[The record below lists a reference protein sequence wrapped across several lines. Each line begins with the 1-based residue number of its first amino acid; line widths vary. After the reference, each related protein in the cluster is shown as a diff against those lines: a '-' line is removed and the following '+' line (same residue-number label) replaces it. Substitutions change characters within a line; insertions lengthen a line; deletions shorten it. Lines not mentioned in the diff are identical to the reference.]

1 MSTAAQ
7 DQHEQEAG
15 REPGAEPSEFEFP
28 QASPPDAGGSVLEGL
43 IERREE
49 IARDTETVLPVEVFE
64 GKLAVHYQLLEW
76 KRTNEFAQR
85 LQKAQ
90 GRDPLADLNAS
101 ASLIAEAALG
111 VLVPDPEQQGTPP
124 EDAGPT
130 WGWRSVDPRGEVRR
144 FDSVLLG
151 LFRIDVP
158 PGKIKQRDVVRLVFN
173 RDHAVTAHAQE
184 LLLWMQGANGEVS
197 RDYAAG

>member
-1 MSTAAQ
+1 MDPTQTHPAEAAA
-7 DQHEQEAG
+7 E
-15 REPGAEPSEFEFP
+15 GAADERGPDDFDFEDA
-28 QASPPDAGGSVLEGL
+28 QPPATGGSVLDGL

-49 IARDTETVLPVEVFE
+49 IARDVDTVLPVEVFE
-64 GKLAVHYQLLEW
+64 GKLAIHYQLLEW
-76 KRTNEFAQR
+76 KRTNEFATR

-124 EDAGPT
+124 DDAPPT
-130 WGWRSVDPRGEVRR
+130 WGWKSIDPGGDVVRFEER
-144 FDSVLLG
+144 LLE
-151 LFRIDVP
+151 LFRIES
-158 PGKIKQRDVVRLVFN
+158 PGKVKQRDVVRLVFN

-184 LLLWMQGANGEVS
+184 LLLWMQGANGQVS